1 MLLHP
6 AYKLT
11 LGDKIIDTTD
21 EPQAS
26 TVSSLTV
33 ALDMDAP
40 ADSFTLLMG
49 QVGSFRPQRQDDATI
64 ALGFSDGEL
73 TQVMTGLIVNTEPG
87 LVQRRVVGHSRA
99 ARLLHTF
106 VNQTYEAKTAGEIVT
121 DLADKAGVDVATAQA
136 GSQFQAY
143 VVDARRSA
151 YHHMQDLAELC
162 GFDLYIKAAGE
173 LVFERFVG
181 GRSIH
186 VFKYAVH
193 IIELEIDQTEPFAGE
208 VQVWGESAGGSQA
221 TEDWAWLTK
230 NFDGR
235 KGTAGSGQ
243 PTLLLERAALRN
255 ADAAQAAA
263 AAFNTRIGRRTV
275 RGRLLVQGQ
284 PKVKLG
290 DAIQLQDVPDV
301 ALNELYQVRSVT
313 HRITKEG
320 GFTTLIG
327 FRGIG

>member
-33 ALDMDAP
+33 TLDMDAP
-40 ADSFTLLMG
+40 ADSFTLIMG
-49 QVGSFRPQRQDDATI
+49 QVGSFRPQRQDDAAV

-73 TQVMTGLIVNTEPG
+73 TQVMTGAIVNTEPG

-99 ARLLHTF
+99 EKLLHTF
-106 VNQTYEAKTAGEIVT
+106 VNQTYESKTAGEIVT
-121 DLADKAGVDVATAQA
+121 DLADEAGVDVATAQP

-143 VVDARRSA
+143 VVDGRRSV
-151 YHHMQDLAELC
+151 YQHMRELAELC
-162 GFDLYIKAAGE
+162 GFDLYINGNGE

-181 GRSIH
+181 GKSIH
-186 VFKYAVH
+186 IFKYAVQ
-193 IIELEIDQTEPFAGE
+193 IIELEIDQTDPFAGE
-208 VQVWGESAGGSQA
+208 VQAWGESAGGTQA

-235 KGTAGSGQ
+235 KGTAGSSP
-243 PTLLLERAALRN
+243 PTLLLERPALRN

-263 AAFNTRIGRRTV
+263 DALSTRIGRRTV
-275 RGRLLVQGQ
+275 RGKLLVQGQ

-290 DAIQLQDVPDV
+290 DAIQLQDVPD
-301 ALNELYQVRSVT
+301 ASLNALYQVRSVI
-313 HRITKEG
+313 HRITKAG
-320 GFTTLIG
+320 GFTSLIG
-327 FRGIG
+327 LRGIG